1 MPLTCKL
8 TCKPTCHAQIDPS
21 LSPFV
26 VTTTGPLPMSPA
38 VLQLGS
44 GIDAPHAVF
53 EHGSEHGN
61 AYGGE
66 DDGVDGDELYDFD
79 TEPLQPAESEE
90 ERAQAEAEAT
100 AEAEAAAAAAT
111 EDAMEA
117 EMALAAENR
126 AEADWSD
133 AMVTALM
140 ETMNAV
146 HPIDLSQRHADPGD
160 ESGQQKRADRAQAQT
175 PEAGAAA
182 DALGDAG
189 ASLPPPLDVLTFVR
203 VEEEAGRP
211 EGIQIHNKAV
221 FDLMNDVLHSM
232 RPHKGKPPPP
242 PWSKRKQT
250 P

>member
-1 MPLTCKL
+1 M
-8 TCKPTCHAQIDPS
+8 
-21 LSPFV
+21 
-26 VTTTGPLPMSPA
+26 
-38 VLQLGS
+38 
-44 GIDAPHAVF
+44 F
-53 EHGSEHGN
+53 EQGDEHDDE
-61 AYGGE
+61 YGGE

-79 TEPLQPAESEE
+79 AEPMQQAESEE
-90 ERAQAEAEAT
+90 ERAQAQAEAA
-100 AEAEAAAAAAT
+100 AEAEAAAAAAA

-117 EMALAAENR
+117 EMALATENR

-146 HPIDLSQRHADPGD
+146 HPIDLSQRHAGPEGG
-160 ESGQQKRADRAQAQT
+160 EPGQQERADGAHAGAQAPGAGT
-175 PEAGAAA
+175 AAEAP
-182 DALGDAG
+182 GDAG

-232 RPHKGKPPPP
+232 RPHKGKPPPM